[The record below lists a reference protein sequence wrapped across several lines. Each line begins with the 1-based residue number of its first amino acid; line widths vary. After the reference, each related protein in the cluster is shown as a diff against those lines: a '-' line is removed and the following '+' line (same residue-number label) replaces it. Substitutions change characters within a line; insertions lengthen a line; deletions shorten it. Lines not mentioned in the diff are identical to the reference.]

1 MTTVTTDS
9 TKSKTAAAPELRVA
23 ATPPFRYAAHGHV
36 TLQYAPSIDALTILY
51 AGGQALHTAD
61 LGGERYMDYSDDGRI
76 LAVEVLGAGRGVDL
90 DGIPSAADVAA
101 ALAELGLPAAPA

>member
-1 MTTVTTDS
+1 MTTVTTE
-9 TKSKTAAAPELRVA
+9 TKTADAAKLRTA

-90 DGIPSAADVAA
+90 DGIPRAADVAA
-101 ALAELGLPAAPA
+101 ALAELGLPAEPA